1 MLRNNDDFRWAAP
14 GGSYLGHGICGSTLT
29 RSLARPPSPIK
40 GEGKKEGRLASPFVE
55 LCKTDTP
62 SQPSPLAGEG
72 GSAQPSRVR
81 GAAVAVFAKKAL
93 SSSFNKRPIK
103 TRLALVL
110 TALLPLAGCGGDPL
124 AQDPFGDAAAECG
137 DDPRI
142 WLPGCATRRNIA
154 ALADNP
160 ADLDRPRRE
169 GARDSMRRD
178 ALFSGYNR
186 SSSGDP
192 RGAIQPAQASGGK
205 REP

>member
-1 MLRNNDDFRWAAP
+1 
-14 GGSYLGHGICGSTLT
+14 
-29 RSLARPPSPIK
+29 
-40 GEGKKEGRLASPFVE
+40 
-55 LCKTDTP
+55 
-62 SQPSPLAGEG
+62 
-72 GSAQPSRVR
+72 VR
-81 GAAVAVFAKKAL
+81 GAAVTVSAIKAL
-93 SSSFNKRPIK
+93 SSSINKRSIK
-103 TRLALVL
+103 TRLAIVL
-110 TALLPLAGCGGDPL
+110 TALLPLAGCGSDTL
-124 AQDPFGDAAAECG
+124 ARDPFGDAAASCG

-192 RGAIQPAQASGGK
+192 RGASQPAQASGGK